1 MNRTWQSRRHHYEVE
16 RELAGRLRR
25 ASREERRRILPLI
38 YQELFSR
45 VPDHP
50 RLLRRDTEEE
60 SRRSVRSQLRL
71 LEGQLGGVE
80 TFLEIAPGDCRLAYE
95 VARRV
100 GRVYAADISDQR
112 GSTEPA
118 PSNFELLLFDGV
130 DLPMPEASVDLAF
143 SYQFLEHLHPEDI
156 RPHFELVHRALKPGG
171 AYVFA
176 TPHRYSGPHDAS
188 AGFSDVPEGFHFQ
201 EWTYA
206 GMAGML
212 RERGLGRWRTYR
224 LGRLCD
230 SVWVNRLTLAVEAAV
245 GWLPHPARRRLV
257 GRLFQGVLIKAW
269 KPAA

>member
-16 RELAGRLRR
+16 KELAGRLRR
-25 ASREERRRILPLI
+25 ASREERRRLVPLI

-60 SRRSVRSQLRL
+60 SRTSVRGQLQL
-71 LEGQLGGVE
+71 LEGQLVGVE

-112 GSTEPA
+112 APGQPA
-118 PSNFELLLFDGV
+118 PANFELLIFDGV
-130 DLPMPEASVDLAF
+130 DLPLQAASIDLAF
-143 SYQFLEHLHPEDI
+143 SYQFLEHLHPEDVG
-156 RPHFELVHRALKPGG
+156 PHFKLVHRALKPGG

-176 TPHRYSGPHDAS
+176 TPHRFSGPHDAS
-188 AGFSDVPEGFHFQ
+188 ADFSDVPEGFHFQ

-206 GMAGML
+206 GMGKIL
-212 RERGLGRWRTYR
+212 QEQGFGRWRTYR
-224 LGRLCD
+224 FGRLLD
-230 SVWVNRLTLAVEAAV
+230 SASVNLLTLALEGAV
-245 GWLPHPARRRLV
+245 GWLPHRTRRRLV
-257 GRLFQGVLIKAW
+257 GRAFQGVIVKAW
-269 KPAA
+269 KTAA